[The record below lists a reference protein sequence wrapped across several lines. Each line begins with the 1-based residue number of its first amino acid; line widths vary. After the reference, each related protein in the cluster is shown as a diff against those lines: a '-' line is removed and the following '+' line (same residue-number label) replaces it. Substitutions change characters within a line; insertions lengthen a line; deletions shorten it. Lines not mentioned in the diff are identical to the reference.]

1 MIQPEAKL
9 LEAFPP
15 AGPSLWTQETFF
27 PKARGPGSRT
37 KSVPLQPY
45 IGAPAGRPRGCG
57 ARYPRENQSIR
68 AGKRPTLWIPGA
80 LGAGAGWYLG
90 TRRWGKEGRNQERG
104 NSQKEKP
111 LK

>member
-9 LEAFPP
+9 LEAFPH

-57 ARYPRENQSIR
+57 ARYPRERTR
-68 AGKRPTLWIPGA
+68 ASGPERGQLCGSQGPLGQEQAGIWGQGGGGKKGE
-80 LGAGAGWYLG
+80 
-90 TRRWGKEGRNQERG
+90 TRREGILRRK
-104 NSQKEKP
+104 SC
-111 LK
+111 